1 MHLTSPRTTPY
12 AGALAAVLLL
22 AAAELA
28 ADTRVYRCENAAG
41 GVEFRQSPCAGTG
54 EPITIEDR
62 MTGWTPSAGVTHKQT
77 QQSARPKPSTKTART
92 VTKSETSCWNK
103 RQQLEQV
110 NRKLRLGYTPAK
122 GVELRHKRRVYEDYL
137 TEFCR

>member
-1 MHLTSPRTTPY
+1 MRLTSPRTKTH
-12 AGALAAVLLL
+12 AAALAAVLLL

-41 GVEFRQSPCAGTG
+41 GIEFSQSPCAGTG
-54 EPITIEDR
+54 EPITLEDR
-62 MTGWTPSAGVTHKQT
+62 MTGWTPPAGDTLKQT
-77 QQSARPKPSTKTART
+77 EQGARPKTSAKTARPA
-92 VTKSETSCWNK
+92 TKSETACWNK

-137 TEFCR
+137 SELCR